1 MKKVYFILMVG
12 LLVCMLAG
20 CGEAKEPETADE
32 ALEQIESEIEEMI
45 SEEEEEKTP
54 EESLVD
60 VYVPGTIPPGTYV
73 VEGGTATLYI
83 YEDRTFETNTP
94 HMYMYGT
101 YTYIYDEESD
111 TYTFDMSYDVEPEYA
126 VIMIGKYVDGNLV
139 IFSRELLSQ
148 PDLDSDV
155 ELIYVRQ

>member
-1 MKKVYFILMVG
+1 MKKVYFILMIG

-45 SEEEEEKTP
+45 AEEEEEKTP

-73 VEGGTATLYI
+73 KEGGTATLYI
-83 YEDRTFETNTP
+83 YEDNEFEFDTP
-94 HMYMYGT
+94 YSYRRDV
-101 YTYIYDEESD
+101 YEYDAD
-111 TYTFDMSYDVEPEYA
+111 TGVYTFDRTIAHEDQAFIAYGYYE
-126 VIMIGKYVDGNLV
+126 DGNIV
-139 IFSRELLSQ
+139 ITSFDYVYS
-148 PDLDSDV
+148 DTLDHEGEFV
-155 ELIYVRQ
+155 YVRQ

>member
-1 MKKVYFILMVG
+1 MKKNALILMIG

-45 SEEEEEKTP
+45 AEEEEEKTP

-73 VEGGTATLYI
+73 RDESILHI
-83 YEDRTFETNTP
+83 YEDKTFELSN
-94 HMYMYGT
+94 MSLYMYGT
-101 YTYIYDEESD
+101 YTYVYDEEND
-111 TYTFDMSYDVEPEYA
+111 TYTFDMSYDVEEPFA
-126 VIMIGKYVDGNLV
+126 MIFWGKYVDGNIV
-139 IFSRELLSQ
+139 MFAVEMMDQ
-148 PDLDSDV
+148 PEKNSDNIEFV
-155 ELIYVRQ
+155 YVRQ